1 MTVRQIGGGQ
11 TTVVEVLRVAAS
23 TNAQVEAYVEIADSG
38 GDAIV
43 EAGSDGRRRLT
54 FGQWDAAADGVAG
67 LLAAQGVTKGDVVCL
82 LLPSSI
88 DYAVCYQAAARLG
101 AVTTGVNLRLGPA
114 EQASIT
120 ARTAPTVT
128 IVDSDLVPADA
139 VPAGAGRIVPRAAL
153 AEAATGGAPPLP
165 SLDAGD
171 PVTVVWTSGS
181 TGIPKGAVF
190 DHRNLAAVA
199 AGTDVLSHPGD
210 RRLSPLPFAH
220 VGYMTRPWD
229 EIAHGV
235 TTVIT
240 PQPWSAARAIEL
252 LVGERVTV
260 GQGVPTQ
267 WALILAHPD
276 FVDADISHLRV
287 AGTGASRVPPE
298 LVRAMRERLG
308 CPVVV
313 RYTSTE
319 TSLGTGTQPGDADEV
334 VATTVGRPVPGVEL
348 ELVDDHRRALPPG
361 EVGRVRLRSGAVMRG
376 YIGNRAAGES
386 IDTDAT
392 AEVLDADG
400 WVTTGDLGWVGED
413 GNLRL
418 VGRVAEM
425 YIRGGYNVYP
435 AEVEAVL
442 GGHRGVAE
450 VAVVGVAD
458 PVLGEIGVAVVVCV
472 PGAPDPEL
480 AELRDLCRSRLADY
494 KAPDRL
500 VLVDQL
506 PLTAM
511 AKVDKR
517 ALAAGLA
524 AKSEAESAAE
534 AAGESKDEK
543 ATSQSRSTTT
553 SNAKVG

>member
-1 MTVRQIGGGQ
+1 MTVRQISGGHA
-11 TTVVEVLRVAAS
+11 TVVDVLRAAAE
-23 TNAQVEAYVEIADSG
+23 TNGQVEAYVEATAPGSPG
-38 GDAIV
+38 VVA
-43 EAGSDGRRRLT
+43 AGHDGRRRLT
-54 FGQWDAAADGVAG
+54 FAQWEAAADGVAR
-67 LLAAQGVTKGDVVCL
+67 LLAREGVSPGDVVCL

-120 ARTAPTVT
+120 ARISPAVTV
-128 IVDSDLVPADA
+128 VDTDLVPPAS
-139 VPAGAGRIVPRAAL
+139 VPPGAGRVVDRAAL
-153 AEAATGGAPPLP
+153 WPAAADAAPRLP
-165 SLDAGD
+165 SLRAED
-171 PVTVVWTSGS
+171 PVAVVWTSGS
-181 TGIPKGAVF
+181 TGVPKGAVF
-190 DHRNLAAVA
+190 DHANLAAVA
-199 AGTDVLSHPGD
+199 AGTDVLSRPGD

-235 TTVIT
+235 TTVIA
-240 PQPWSAARAIEL
+240 PQPWTAAGAIAL

-267 WALILAHPD
+267 WSLVLAHPD
-276 FVDADISHLRV
+276 LAGADLSQLRI
-287 AGTGASRVPPE
+287 AGTGAARVPPE

-319 TSLGTGTQPGDADEV
+319 SSLGTGTDPDDPDDV

-348 ELVDDHRRALPPG
+348 DLVDEDGRTVERG
-361 EVGRVRLRSGAVMRG
+361 RVGRVRLRSGAVMRG
-376 YIGNRAAGES
+376 YVGDRRTGPLLDAV
-386 IDTDAT
+386 AT
-392 AEVLDADG
+392 ATVLDGEG
-400 WVTTGDLGWVGED
+400 WITTGDLGWRGDD

-418 VGRVAEM
+418 VGRATEM

-435 AEVEAVL
+435 AEVEGVL
-442 GGHRGVAE
+442 EAHPAVAE
-450 VAVVGVAD
+450 VAVVGLSD
-458 PVLGEIGVAVVVCV
+458 PVLGEVGAAAVVPVPGVAP
-472 PGAPDPEL
+472 PGLE
-480 AELRDLCRSRLADY
+480 ELRSLCRSRLADY

-500 VLVDQL
+500 ALVEGL

-517 ALAAGLA
+517 ALADALV
-524 AKSEAESAAE
+524 
-534 AAGESKDEK
+534 
-543 ATSQSRSTTT
+543 RPTTT
-553 SNAKVG
+553 ATTTTDTTSTKAKVGS